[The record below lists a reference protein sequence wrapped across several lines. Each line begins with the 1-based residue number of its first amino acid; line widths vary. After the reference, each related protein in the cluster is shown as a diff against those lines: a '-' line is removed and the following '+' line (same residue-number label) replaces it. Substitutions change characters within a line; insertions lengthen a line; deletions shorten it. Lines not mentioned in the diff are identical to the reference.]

1 MLLASCFSL
10 AGYDVRI
17 VDRTLGP
24 GGGSIIS
31 KANGTSSYLATF
43 NPAWISLPDD
53 PGGGLFVRVT
63 DTQLAADAAREERR
77 GGSGRG
83 LK

>member
-43 NPAWISLPDD
+43 NPAAGVMS
-53 PGGGLFVRVT
+53 
-63 DTQLAADAAREERR
+63 
-77 GGSGRG
+77 S
-83 LK
+83 

>member
-24 GGGSIIS
+24 PSPHGNVTVSRQDIGSWLVSAASVGEGGASWW
-31 KANGTSSYLATF
+31 K
-43 NPAWISLPDD
+43 W
-53 PGGGLFVRVT
+53 
-63 DTQLAADAAREERR
+63 
-77 GGSGRG
+77 
-83 LK
+83 